1 MSSTISTA
9 GARVSAVLAHD
20 TPIGRL
26 ALAASDRGLTKA
38 RFRSVPDAIGSGAT
52 TPAARA
58 WLDLARAELDAYFA
72 GDLRQFSVPLD
83 LHRVSEP
90 NHRIL
95 EVLGE
100 VGYGQTT
107 TYGALAAQLGLVD
120 DGPRQVG
127 TAMARNPIM
136 IIIPCHRVLG
146 ASGSLTG
153 YAGGLAAKRALLDLE
168 SRDRAAQLT
177 LSW

>member
-1 MSSTISTA
+1 MSSTTPTA
-9 GARVSAVLAHD
+9 GARASAGLAHD
-20 TPIGRL
+20 TPVGRL
-26 ALAASDRGLTKA
+26 VLAASDRGLTKA
-38 RFRSVPDAIGSGAT
+38 RFGGVRDTVGTGAT

-72 GDLRQFSVPLD
+72 GDLRQFGVPRD
-83 LHRVSEP
+83 LRRVSEP
-90 NHRIL
+90 HRRIL
-95 EVLGE
+95 GLLGD
-100 VGYGQTT
+100 VGFGQTI
-107 TYGALAAQLGLVD
+107 TYGALAARLGLVD

-127 TAMARNPIM
+127 VAMARNPIM

-146 ASGSLTG
+146 ASGALHG

-168 SRDRAAQLT
+168 SRDRAAELT